1 MMLRYY
7 LKAPIPGVLHA
18 PEGAEIANRQV
29 TLPAGAVLVESI
41 KRSGTLKGMI
51 GVYWE
56 GRHYSV
62 FLRDLIRK
70 TQRIATP

>member
-1 MMLRYY
+1 MVTRYR
-7 LKAPIPGVLHA
+7 LTAPIPAICHPPA
-18 PEGAEIANRQV
+18 GAEIADCRA

-41 KRSGTLKGMI
+41 QRAGTLTGMI

-62 FLRDLIRK
+62 FLRDLL
-70 TQRIATP
+70 QHVERIASA

>member
-1 MMLRYY
+1 MSLRHR
-7 LKAPIPGVLHA
+7 LMAPIRAIYHA
-18 PEGAEIANRQV
+18 PEGAEIADRRA

-41 KRSGTLKGMI
+41 QRAGTLTGMI

-62 FLRDLIRK
+62 FLRDLLRN
-70 TQRIATP
+70 TQRLSAA

>member
-1 MMLRYY
+1 MMLRYR
-7 LKAPIPGVLHA
+7 LKAAIPGVHHA
-18 PEGAEIANRQV
+18 PQGAEVANRRV

-41 KRSGTLKGMI
+41 KRSGMLKGMI

-62 FLRDLIRK
+62 FPRDLLSK
-70 TQRIATP
+70 TQRIVNA